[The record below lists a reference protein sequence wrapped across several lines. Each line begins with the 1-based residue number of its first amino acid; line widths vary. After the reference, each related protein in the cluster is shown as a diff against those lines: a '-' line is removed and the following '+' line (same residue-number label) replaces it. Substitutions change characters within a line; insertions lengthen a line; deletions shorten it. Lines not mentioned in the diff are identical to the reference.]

1 MITCV
6 ECDYKI
12 PCWNDEDDDEEVG
25 PGTQMLVGYYHCPY
39 DNHVHSGRETC
50 RHTNESKKMIAK
62 KIKMYETMIGTLKQY
77 LEE

>member
-12 PCWNDEDDDEEVG
+12 PCWNDDEEEVG
-25 PGTQMLVGYYHCPY
+25 IGSGMLVGYYHCPY
-39 DNHVHSGRETC
+39 DNHVHASREVC
-50 RHTNESKKMIAK
+50 VHPKESKKMIAQ
-62 KIKMYETMIGTLKQY
+62 KIKNYEAMISILKKY